1 MSSSTPILLGI
12 CNPLL
17 DISAPVAPELL
28 TKYAPVLLL
37 SFFLRLSSELCF
49 DLSISKHYTSPKLRT
64 SEEYRIVLAPIF

>member
-37 SFFLRLSSELCF
+37 SFLRLSSALCF
-49 DLSISKHYTSPKLRT
+49 DLSISEHYTSPKLRT